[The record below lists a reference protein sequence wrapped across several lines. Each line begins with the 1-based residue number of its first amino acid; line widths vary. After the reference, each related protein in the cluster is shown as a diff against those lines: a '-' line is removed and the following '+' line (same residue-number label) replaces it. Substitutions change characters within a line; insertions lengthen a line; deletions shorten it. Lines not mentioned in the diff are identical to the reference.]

1 LHVVCSLTFKLIG
14 NRYQLS
20 AYRPYVK
27 CQLRMEVC
35 QVVADKRCCFY
46 RRWQANS
53 KPMMTSLN
61 ILTCGYSCYLV
72 TTVDHYEIGSVWPLF
87 SSSRS
92 PFTGSIM
99 SVFDDYTLDDGQ
111 TDNWDDVCS
120 LFTEIT
126 HPQCRRN

>member
-1 LHVVCSLTFKLIG
+1 MAGEFKTNDDEFKHINMWVL
-14 NRYQLS
+14 L
-20 AYRPYVK
+20 
-27 CQLRMEVC
+27 L
-35 QVVADKRCCFY
+35 
-46 RRWQANS
+46 
-53 KPMMTSLN
+53 
-61 ILTCGYSCYLV
+61 

-99 SVFDDYTLDDGQ
+99 SVFDEYTLDDGQ